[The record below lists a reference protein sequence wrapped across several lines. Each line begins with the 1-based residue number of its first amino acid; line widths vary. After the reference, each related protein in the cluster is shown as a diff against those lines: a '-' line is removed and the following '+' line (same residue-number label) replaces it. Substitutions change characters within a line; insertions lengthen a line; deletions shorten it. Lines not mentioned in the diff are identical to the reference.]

1 MSKDVIEVRGAEEHN
16 LKDVDVEIPREELTV
31 VTGLSGSGK
40 SSLAFETIY
49 AEGQRRYIESLSAY
63 ARNFLGQMDKP
74 QVENV
79 EGLSPAIS
87 IDQKNAANN
96 PRSTV
101 GTVTELHDYLRLL
114 YARVGVP
121 HCPECGRE
129 VGEQSAQNMVD
140 RVLELPEET
149 RAKIAAPVV
158 RDQKGAFEDLF
169 DELLSEGY
177 ARVEVDGEEY
187 DLSLDTPDLD
197 ENYDHTVDVVV
208 DRVTVSAEA
217 RSRITDSVET
227 ALAEGDGLLK
237 VILPDPPE
245 EAAEDLGGATTRS
258 VGDLSSAEGDGE
270 DGEATDDADGEGDP
284 DDGAD
289 RLVVTLSEELACTHC
304 GIDISEIETRSF
316 SFNSPYGACPECDGI
331 GSTKEVSEALV
342 VQDTSKQ
349 LKHVFEPWSY
359 NRTYYSRQLDNV
371 AEHFGVDLDTPF
383 ADLEESIRRQFLYGT
398 DDRVHFEW
406 TTKNGTREKTERF
419 EGVIP
424 NLERRY
430 VETDSDRARDHIE
443 DYMATTTC
451 PACEGTRLK
460 AESRAV
466 LVDGTAIT
474 EVNRMSIGDA
484 LVHFEGMEAS
494 LDARDTKIAEEIL
507 KEIRARLGFM
517 SEVGLEYLTLDRE
530 ASTLSGG
537 ESQRI
542 RLATQIG
549 SGLVG
554 VLYVLDEP
562 SIGLHQRDNDRL
574 LDTLAELRD
583 LGNTLLVVE
592 HDTETMRRADNV
604 IDMGPGP
611 GKRGGEIVV
620 NGDVADLKAAGESV
634 TGDYLSGEK
643 AIPVPEKRR
652 DPDGGDGN
660 PDHITVRG
668 ARQHNLDDID
678 VPLPLGSFTAIT
690 GVSGSGKS
698 TLMHDV
704 LYKSLAREM
713 HGNTDVDPGEHDAV
727 EGLDAIETVRLIDQ
741 SPIGRT
747 PRSNPATYTDVFD
760 HIRELFAET
769 DLAKQRGYDKGRFS
783 FNVKGGRC
791 EECGGQ
797 GTVTIDMNFL
807 SDVQVPCETCDGARY
822 NAETLDVTYKDAS
835 IADVLG
841 MSVDEAHDFFEG
853 HSQIRRRLK
862 LLKDVGLGYMRLGQ
876 PSTTLSGGEAQR
888 VKLAEELG
896 KKDSGETL
904 YLLDEP
910 TTGLH
915 PHDERKLIEVLHRL
929 TDDGNTV
936 VVIEHELDLVKNAD
950 HVVDLGP
957 EGGENGGELVA
968 AGTPEEVARTDASHT
983 GRYLRDLLPDVDL
996 DGPRGDRVVTAG
1008 ADGEVVADGDE
1019 TDADAETAPRADD
1032 D

>member
-1 MSKDVIEVRGAEEHN
+1 MSKDFIEVRGAEEHN
-16 LKDVDVEIPREELTV
+16 LKDLDVTIPREKFNV

-74 QVENV
+74 QVEAV

-114 YARVGVP
+114 YARVGTP

-129 VGEQSAQNMVD
+129 VGEQSAQQMV
-140 RVLELPEET
+140 RRMLELPEGT
-149 RAKIAAPVV
+149 KAMIAAPVV

-169 DELLSEGY
+169 DELVTEGY
-177 ARVEVDGEEY
+177 SRVEVDGEGY
-187 DLSLDTPDLD
+187 DLTMDRPELD
-197 ENYDHTVDVVV
+197 ENYDHTVDVIV
-208 DRVTVSAEA
+208 DRVKISEEA

-227 ALAEGDGLLK
+227 ALDEADGVLKLIVPEPPAREDFHLGTEARATGDLAGDG
-237 VILPDPPE
+237 DE
-245 EAAEDLGGATTRS
+245 
-258 VGDLSSAEGDGE
+258 
-270 DGEATDDADGEGDP
+270 
-284 DDGAD
+284 
-289 RLVVTLSEELACTHC
+289 RLVVEFSEELACTHC
-304 GIDISEIETRSF
+304 GIDFSEIETRSF
-316 SFNSPYGACPECDGI
+316 SFNSPHGACPECEGI
-331 GSTKEVSEALV
+331 GNTKEIDEDLV
-342 VQDTSKQ
+342 IRDPSKPI
-349 LKHVFEPWSY
+349 KDVFEPWSY
-359 NRTYYSRQLDNV
+359 KRSYYRTRLDSV
-371 AEHFGVDLDTPF
+371 ADHFDVSVRTAWEELD
-383 ADLEESIRRQFLYGT
+383 DDVQRQFLYGT
-398 DDRVHFEW
+398 DREVVFER
-406 TTKNGTREKTERF
+406 TTKNGTRRKQKRF

-430 VETDSDRARDHIE
+430 VETDSKSTREHIE
-443 DYMATTTC
+443 DYMAVTTC
-451 PACEGTRLK
+451 PVCDGTRLK
-460 AESRAV
+460 PQSRSV

-484 LVHFEGMEAS
+484 LAHFEEMEAD
-494 LDARDTKIAEEIL
+494 LTDRQRTIAEEIL

-517 SEVGLEYLTLDRE
+517 TEVGLEYLTLDRE

-542 RLATQIG
+542 RLATQVG

-574 LDTLAELRD
+574 LNTLEGLRD
-583 LGNTLLVVE
+583 LGNTLVVVE
-592 HDTETMRRADNV
+592 HDEETMRRADNIV
-604 IDMGPGP
+604 DMGPGP
-611 GKRGGEIVV
+611 GKRGGEVV
-620 NGDVADLKAAGESV
+620 AQGDFDDICASDESI
-634 TGDYLSGEK
+634 TGDYLSGRK
-643 AIPVPEKRR
+643 VIPVPEDRR
-652 DPDGGDGN
+652 ERRGDVR
-660 PDHITVRG
+660 IRG
-668 ARQHNLDDID
+668 ARQHNLKDLD
-678 VPLPLGSFTAIT
+678 VPIPLGTFTAIT

-704 LYKSLAREM
+704 LYKGLAREM
-713 HGNTDVDPGEHDAV
+713 NDNTSVDPGEHDDI
-727 EGLDAIETVRLIDQ
+727 EGLDQIETVRLIDQ

-747 PRSNPATYTDVFD
+747 PRSNPATYTGVFD
-760 HIRELFAET
+760 YIRELFAST
-769 DLAKQRGYDKGRFS
+769 KLSKQRGYEKGRFS

-797 GTVTIDMNFL
+797 GTVKIEMNFL
-807 SDVQVPCETCDGARY
+807 SDVYVPCEECGGARY
-822 NAETLDVTYKDAS
+822 NDETLDVTYKDAT

-841 MSVDEAHDFFEG
+841 MSVEEAHDFFEAN
-853 HSQIRRRLK
+853 SQIRRRLK
-862 LLKDVGLGYMRLGQ
+862 LLKDVGLDYMRLGQ

-896 KKDSGETL
+896 KKDTGDTL

-915 PHDERKLIEVLHRL
+915 TEDERKLIDVLHRL
-929 TDDGNTV
+929 VDNGSTV

-950 HVVDLGP
+950 HVIDLGP
-957 EGGENGGELVA
+957 EGGEKGGDLVA
-968 AGTPEEVARTDASHT
+968 AGTPEEVAENDDSHT
-983 GRYLRDLLPDVDL
+983 GRYLRDLLPDVDI
-996 DGPRGDRVVTAG
+996 DGPRSDRKEPAKLVGD
-1008 ADGEVVADGDE
+1008 D
-1019 TDADAETAPRADD
+1019 
-1032 D
+1032 

>member
-1 MSKDVIEVRGAEEHN
+1 MNKDVIEVRGAEEHN

-40 SSLAFETIY
+40 SSLAFETVY

-114 YARVGVP
+114 YARVGTP

-129 VGEQSAQNMVD
+129 VGEQSAGNMVA
-140 RVLELPEET
+140 RLLELPEGT
-149 RAKIAAPVV
+149 RAKLCAPVV

-169 DELLSEGY
+169 DDLVGEGY
-177 ARVEVDGEEY
+177 SRVEVDGEPY
-187 DLSLDTPDLD
+187 DLTMDRPDLD

-208 DRVTVSAEA
+208 DRVKIAAES
-217 RSRITDSVET
+217 RSRINDSVET
-227 ALAEGDGLLK
+227 ALGEADGTLK
-237 VILPDPPE
+237 VLLPDPPE
-245 EAAEDLGGATTRS
+245 DAAEALGGATARAT
-258 VGDLSSAEGDGE
+258 GDLAEAE
-270 DGEATDDADGEGDP
+270 EPTD
-284 DDGAD
+284 D
-289 RLVVTLSEELACTHC
+289 RLVVELSEDLACTHC
-304 GIDISEIETRSF
+304 GIDISEVETRSF
-316 SFNSPYGACPECDGI
+316 SFNSPHGACPDCEGL
-331 GSTKEVSEALV
+331 GETKEVSDDLV
-342 VQDTSKQ
+342 VTDPTKP

-359 NRTYYSRQLDNV
+359 DRTYYSRQLDNV
-371 AEHFGVDLDTPF
+371 ADHFGVSLTTPF
-383 ADLEESIRRQFLYGT
+383 EELDEAIQRQFLYGT
-398 DDRVHFEW
+398 DDLVHFEW
-406 TTKNGTREKTERF
+406 RTKNGTREKTERF

-424 NLERRY
+424 NLERRH
-430 VETDSDRARDHIE
+430 VETDSDRAREHIE
-443 DYMATTTC
+443 AFMATTTC
-451 PACEGTRLK
+451 PTCAGTRLK
-460 AESRAV
+460 SESRAV
-466 LVDGTAIT
+466 LVDDTSIT
-474 EVNRMSIGDA
+474 EVNQLSIGDA
-484 LVHFEGMEAS
+484 LAHFEGLEANLS
-494 LDARDTKIAEEIL
+494 ARDRKIAEEIL

-517 SEVGLEYLTLDRE
+517 EEVGLEYLTLDRE
-530 ASTLSGG
+530 AATLSGG

-574 LDTLAELRD
+574 LNTLEELRD

-592 HDTETMRRADNV
+592 HDTETMRRADGI

-611 GKRGGEIVV
+611 GKRGGEVVV
-620 NGDVADLKAAGESV
+620 NGPQEELMATDESV
-634 TGDYLSGEK
+634 TGKYLSGER
-643 AIPVPEKRR
+643 AIPVPEERR
-652 DPDGGDGN
+652 DGDGT
-660 PDHITVRG
+660 HVTVRG
-668 ARQHNLDDID
+668 ARQHNLRDID
-678 VPLPLGSFTAIT
+678 VEFPIGTFTAIT

-698 TLMHDV
+698 TLMHDI
-704 LYKSLAREM
+704 LYKGLVRRM
-713 HGNTDVDPGEHDAV
+713 NDTDVNPGEHDDI
-727 EGLDAIETVRLIDQ
+727 EGTDNIETVRLIDQ

-747 PRSNPATYTDVFD
+747 PRSNPATYTNVFD

-769 DLAKQRGYDKGRFS
+769 NLAKQRGYEVGRFS

-791 EECGGQ
+791 EACGGQ

-807 SDVQVPCETCDGARY
+807 SDVQVPCEECDGARY
-822 NAETLDVTYKDAS
+822 NNETLDVTYKGAT
-835 IADVLG
+835 IADVLE
-841 MSVDEAHDFFEG
+841 MSVEEAYDFFES
-853 HSQIRRRLK
+853 HSGLRRRLQ
-862 LLKDVGLGYMRLGQ
+862 LLKDVGLDYMTLGQ

-915 PHDERKLIEVLHRL
+915 PEDERKLIDVLHRL
-929 TDDGNTV
+929 AEDGNTV

-950 HVVDLGP
+950 HVIDLGP
-957 EGGENGGELVA
+957 EGGEHGGDLVA
-968 AGTPEEVARTDASHT
+968 AGTPEEVARVEASYT
-983 GRYLRDLLPDVDL
+983 GQYLRDHLPDVDL
-996 DGPRGDRVVTAG
+996 EG
-1008 ADGEVVADGDE
+1008 
-1019 TDADAETAPRADD
+1019 PRADRTEPVAPKAD
-1032 D
+1032 DD

>member
-40 SSLAFETIY
+40 SSLAFETVY

-121 HCPECGRE
+121 HCPECGRT
-129 VGEQSAQNMVD
+129 VGEQSAQNMVT
-140 RVLELPEET
+140 RILELPEGT
-149 RAKIAAPVV
+149 RLKICAPVV

-169 DELLSEGY
+169 DDLVGEGY
-177 ARVEVDGEEY
+177 SRVEVDGETY
-187 DLSLDTPDLD
+187 DLTMDRPELD

-208 DRVTVSAEA
+208 DRVKVADDA
-217 RSRITDSVET
+217 RSRINDSVET
-227 ALAEGDGLLK
+227 ALTEADGTLK
-237 VILPDPPE
+237 VVLPDPPE
-245 EAAEDLGGATTRS
+245 DAEELLGGSSARSTGDLADDKSEAEDA
-258 VGDLSSAEGDGE
+258 
-270 DGEATDDADGEGDP
+270 DD
-284 DDGAD
+284 D
-289 RLVVTLSEELACTHC
+289 RLVAELSEDLACTHC

-316 SFNSPYGACPECDGI
+316 SFNSPHGACPECEGL
-331 GSTKEVSEALV
+331 GETKEVSEDLV
-342 VQDTSKQ
+342 IQDRSKE
-349 LKHVFEPWSY
+349 LRHVFEPWSY
-359 NRTYYSRQLDNV
+359 DRTYYSRQLDNV
-371 AEHFGVDLDTPF
+371 ADHFGVDLSTPF
-383 ADLEESIRRQFLYGT
+383 EDLDKEIQRQFLYGT
-398 DDRVHFEW
+398 DQMVHFQW
-406 TTKNGTREKTERF
+406 RTKNGTREKTERF

-424 NLERRY
+424 NLERRH
-430 VETDSDRARDHIE
+430 VETDSDRAREHIE
-443 DYMATTTC
+443 EFMATTTC

-474 EVNRMSIGDA
+474 EVNRMSIADA
-484 LVHFEGMEAS
+484 LAHFEGMEANLS
-494 LDARDTKIAEEIL
+494 ARDTKIAEEIL

-517 SEVGLEYLTLDRE
+517 TEVGLDYLTLDRE
-530 ASTLSGG
+530 AATLSGG

-574 LDTLAELRD
+574 LNTLEELRD

-620 NGDVADLKAAGESV
+620 NGSVEELKSTEESV
-634 TGDYLSGEK
+634 TGDYLAGEQT
-643 AIPVPEKRR
+643 IPVPADRR
-652 DPDGGDGN
+652 EADGYL
-660 PDHITVRG
+660 TVSG
-668 ARQHNLDDID
+668 ARQHNLDDLD
-678 VPLPLGSFTAIT
+678 VEFPLGTFTAIT

-698 TLMHDV
+698 TLMHDI
-704 LYKSLAREM
+704 LYKGLVRRM
-713 HGNTDVDPGEHDAV
+713 NDTDVNPGEHDDIDGI
-727 EGLDAIETVRLIDQ
+727 ENIETVRLIDQ

-747 PRSNPATYTDVFD
+747 PRSNPATYTNVFD

-769 DLAKQRGYDKGRFS
+769 NLAKQRGYEVGRFS

-791 EECGGQ
+791 AACGGQ

-807 SDVQVPCETCDGARY
+807 SDVQVPCEECGGARY
-822 NAETLDVTYKDAS
+822 NDETLDVTYKGAT
-835 IADVLG
+835 IADVLD
-841 MSVDEAHDFFEG
+841 MTVEEAYDFFESHG
-853 HSQIRRRLK
+853 GIRRRLQ
-862 LLKDVGLGYMRLGQ
+862 LLKDVGLDYMQLGQ

-915 PHDERKLIEVLHRL
+915 PADERKLIDVLHRL

-950 HVVDLGP
+950 RVIDLGP
-957 EGGENGGELVA
+957 EGGENGGQLVA
-968 AGTPEEVARTDASHT
+968 SGTPEDVARTEESYT
-983 GRYLRDLLPDVDL
+983 GKYLRDLLPAVDL
-996 DGPRGDRVVTAG
+996 EG
-1008 ADGEVVADGDE
+1008 
-1019 TDADAETAPRADD
+1019 PRADSEPTPEVADRDRPAAD
-1032 D
+1032 DD

>member
-1 MSKDVIEVRGAEEHN
+1 MSRDYIEVRGAEQHN
-16 LKDVDVEIPREELTV
+16 LKDIDVEIPREELTV

-40 SSLAFETIY
+40 SSLAFETVY

-114 YARVGVP
+114 YARVGTP

-129 VGEQSAQNMVD
+129 VDDQSAQQMV
-140 RVLELPEET
+140 RRLMEAPEGT
-149 RAKIAAPVV
+149 RAKLCAPVV
-158 RDQKGAFEDLF
+158 RDQKGAFEELF
-169 DELLSEGY
+169 DDLVSEGY
-177 ARVEVDGEEY
+177 TRVEVDGDRY
-187 DLSLDTPDLD
+187 DLTVDRPELD

-208 DRVTVSAEA
+208 DRVKISEGE
-217 RSRITDSVET
+217 RSRLTDSVET
-227 ALAEGDGLLK
+227 ALEEADGLLK
-237 VILPDPPE
+237 VIFPDPPE
-245 EAAEDLGGATTRS
+245 DLGVGGSRARS
-258 VGDLSSAEGDGE
+258 TGDLADE
-270 DGEATDDADGEGDP
+270 EADNSDE
-284 DDGAD
+284 D
-289 RLVVTLSEELACTHC
+289 RLVVEFSEELACMHC
-304 GIDISEIETRSF
+304 HIDISEIETRSF
-316 SFNSPYGACPECDGI
+316 SFNSPHGACPECEGL
-331 GSTKEVSEALV
+331 GSTKEVSEDLV
-342 VQDTSKQ
+342 IEDPSKS

-371 AEHFGVDLDTPF
+371 ADHFGISLETPFEDLD
-383 ADLEESIRRQFLYGT
+383 EEIRRQFLYGT

-406 TTKNGTREKTERF
+406 ETKNGTREKTERF

-424 NLERRY
+424 NLERRH
-430 VETDSDRARDHIE
+430 VETDSDRAREHIE
-443 DYMATTTC
+443 EYMAVTTC
-451 PACEGTRLK
+451 PDCEGTRLK
-460 AESRAV
+460 PESRAV
-466 LVDGTAIT
+466 LVDGVSIT
-474 EVNRMSIGDA
+474 EVGEMSIGDA
-484 LVHFEGMEAS
+484 LEHFEGMEAT
-494 LDARDTKIAEEIL
+494 LDERQTKIAAEIL

-517 SEVGLEYLTLDRE
+517 CEVGLDYLTLDRE

-574 LDTLAELRD
+574 LDTLEELRD

-592 HDTETMRRADNV
+592 HDTETMRRADNI

-611 GKRGGEIVV
+611 GKRGGEVVV
-620 NGDVADLKAAGESV
+620 NGSFDDVLESEESI
-634 TGDYLSGEK
+634 TGDYLGGEK
-643 AIPVPEKRR
+643 AIPVPDERR
-652 DPDGGDGN
+652 ERDGELT
-660 PDHITVRG
+660 IRG
-668 ARQHNLDDID
+668 ARQHNLSDLDIEI
-678 VPLPLGSFTAIT
+678 PTGCFTAIT

-704 LYKSLAREM
+704 LYKGLAREM
-713 HGNTDVDPGEHDAV
+713 NDNTSVDPGDHDTI
-727 EGLDAIETVRLIDQ
+727 EGLDEIETVRLIDQ

-747 PRSNPATYTDVFD
+747 PRSNPATYTNVFD
-760 HIRELFAET
+760 FVRELFAET
-769 DLAKQRGYDKGRFS
+769 ELAKQRGYEKGRFS

-797 GTVTIDMNFL
+797 GTVKIEMNFL
-807 SDVQVPCETCDGARY
+807 SDVYVPCEECGGARY
-822 NAETLDVTYKDAS
+822 NDETLDVTFKEKTIS
-835 IADVLG
+835 DVLD
-841 MSVDEAHDFFEG
+841 MSVDEAHDFFES
-853 HSQIRRRLK
+853 HSQLRRRLK

-896 KKDSGETL
+896 KKDTGETL

-915 PHDERKLIEVLHRL
+915 PEDERKLVDVLHRL

-950 HVVDLGP
+950 HIVDLGP
-957 EGGENGGELVA
+957 EGGENGGEVVA
-968 AGTPEEVARTDASHT
+968 AGTPEAVARTEDSYT
-983 GRYLRDLLPDVDL
+983 GKYLRDLLPDVDL
-996 DGPRGDRVVTAG
+996 DGPRAG
-1008 ADGEVVADGDE
+1008 R
-1019 TDADAETAPRADD
+1019 DADEKALTADD

>member
-1 MSKDVIEVRGAEEHN
+1 MTRDYIEVRGAEEHN
-16 LKDVDVEIPREELTV
+16 LADVDVRVPREELTV

-74 QVENV
+74 QVETV

-114 YARVGVP
+114 YARVGTP

-129 VGEQSAQNMVD
+129 VGEQSAQHMV
-140 RVLELPEET
+140 RRIMALPEGT

-158 RDQKGAFEDLF
+158 RDQKGAFEDRF
-169 DELLSEGY
+169 DDLVSEGY
-177 ARVEVDGEEY
+177 TRVEVDGEAY
-187 DLSLDTPDLD
+187 DLTMDRPDLD
-197 ENYDHTVDVVV
+197 ENYDHTVDVIV
-208 DRVTVSAEA
+208 DRVQISDDA
-217 RSRITDSVET
+217 RSRVTDSVET
-227 ALAEGDGLLK
+227 VLEEADGVLK

-245 EAAEDLGGATTRS
+245 GVDLGGARARS
-258 VGDLSSAEGDGE
+258 TGDLAEGDVDGQAATAADGAEGE
-270 DGEATDDADGEGDP
+270 DSATAD
-284 DDGAD
+284 D
-289 RLVVTLSEELACTHC
+289 RLVVEFSEDLACTHC
-304 GIDISEIETRSF
+304 GVDISEIETRSF
-316 SFNSPYGACPECDGI
+316 SFNSPHGACPECEGI
-331 GSTKEVSEALV
+331 GETKEVSEDLV
-342 VQDTSKQ
+342 VQDPSKP
-349 LKHVFEPWSY
+349 LKDVFEPWSY

-371 AEHFGVDLDTPF
+371 AAHFGVDLETPF
-383 ADLEESIRRQFLYGT
+383 EDLDPSIRRQFLYGT
-398 DDRVHFEW
+398 DDVVHFEW

-430 VETDSDRARDHIE
+430 VETDSDRARSHIE

-466 LVDGTAIT
+466 LVDGTSIT
-474 EVNRMSIGDA
+474 AVNQMSIGDA
-484 LVHFEGMEAS
+484 LAHFEDMEDH
-494 LDARDTKIAEEIL
+494 LDARQTKIAEEIL

-517 SEVGLEYLTLDRE
+517 TEVGLEYLTLDRE

-574 LDTLAELRD
+574 LNTLEELRD

-604 IDMGPGP
+604 LDLGPGP
-611 GKRGGEIVV
+611 GKEGGEVV
-620 NGDVADLKAAGESV
+620 ANGSLAEVIETDESI
-634 TGDYLSGEK
+634 TGDYLAGRK
-643 AIPVPEKRR
+643 QIPVPDERR
-652 DPDGGDGN
+652 DPDG
-660 PDHITVRG
+660 HVTIRG
-668 ARQHNLDDID
+668 ARQHNLRDLD
-678 VPLPLGSFTAIT
+678 VDLPLGTFTAIT

-698 TLMHDV
+698 TLMHEV
-704 LYKSLAREM
+704 LYKGLAREM
-713 HGNTDVDPGEHDAV
+713 NDNTSVDPGDHDAI

-747 PRSNPATYTDVFD
+747 PRSNPATYTNVFD
-760 HIRELFAET
+760 HVRELFAET
-769 DLAKQRGYDKGRFS
+769 NLAKQRGYEVGRFS

-791 EECGGQ
+791 EACGGQ
-797 GTVTIDMNFL
+797 GTVKIDMNFL
-807 SDVQVPCETCDGARY
+807 SDVTVPCEECEGARY
-822 NAETLDVTYKDAS
+822 NDETLDVEFRGET
-835 IADVLG
+835 IADVLD
-841 MSVDEAHDFFEG
+841 MSVSEALEFFEN
-853 HSQIRRRLK
+853 HAQLRRRLQ
-862 LLKDVGLGYMRLGQ
+862 LLEDVGLGYMRLGQ

-888 VKLAEELG
+888 IKLAEELG
-896 KKDSGETL
+896 KKDTGETL

-929 TDDGNTV
+929 TDEGNTV

-957 EGGENGGELVA
+957 EGGERGGDVVA
-968 AGTPEEVARTDASHT
+968 TGTPEELARTDDSHT
-983 GRYLRDLLPDVDL
+983 GRYLRDLLPAVEL
-996 DGPRGDRVVTAG
+996 EG
-1008 ADGEVVADGDE
+1008 
-1019 TDADAETAPRADD
+1019 PRADRVPASGSDEIDGEGAAAEAETDGEQVTGTGD

>member
-1 MSKDVIEVRGAEEHN
+1 MSRDYIEVRGAEQHN
-16 LKDVDVEIPREELTV
+16 LKDIDVTIPREELTV

-40 SSLAFETIY
+40 SSLAFETVY

-114 YARVGVP
+114 YARVGTP
-121 HCPECGRE
+121 HCPECGRQ
-129 VGEQSAQNMVD
+129 VDDQSAQQMV
-140 RVLELPEET
+140 RRLMQAPEGT
-149 RAKIAAPVV
+149 RAKLCAPIV
-158 RDQKGAFEDLF
+158 RDQKGAFEELF
-169 DELLSEGY
+169 DDLVSEGY
-177 ARVEVDGEEY
+177 TRVEVDGERY
-187 DLSLDTPDLD
+187 DLTVETPALD

-208 DRVTVSAEA
+208 DRVKISEGE
-217 RSRITDSVET
+217 RSRLTDSVET
-227 ALAEGDGLLK
+227 ALEEADGLLK
-237 VILPDPPE
+237 VIFPDPPE
-245 EAAEDLGGATTRS
+245 DLGVGGSRARSTGDLADENDADDEQDDDRHVVEFSEDL
-258 VGDLSSAEGDGE
+258 
-270 DGEATDDADGEGDP
+270 
-284 DDGAD
+284 
-289 RLVVTLSEELACTHC
+289 ACMHC
-304 GIDISEIETRSF
+304 HIDISEIETRSF
-316 SFNSPYGACPECDGI
+316 SFNSPHGACPECEGL
-331 GSTKEVSEALV
+331 GSTKEVSEDLV
-342 VQDTSKQ
+342 VTDPSKP

-371 AEHFGVDLDTPF
+371 AEHFGIDLDTPF
-383 ADLEESIRRQFLYGT
+383 EELDEEIQRQFLYGT
-398 DDRVHFEW
+398 DQRVHFEW

-424 NLERRY
+424 NLERRH
-430 VETDSDRARDHIE
+430 VETDSDRAREHIE
-443 DYMATTTC
+443 EYMAVTTC
-451 PACEGTRLK
+451 PECEGSRLK

-466 LVDGTAIT
+466 LVGGVSESDASGGPSEVSSDGVSIT
-474 EVNRMSIGDA
+474 EVSEMSIGDA
-484 LVHFEGMEAS
+484 LEHFEGMEDH
-494 LDARDTKIAEEIL
+494 LDERETKIASEIL

-517 SEVGLEYLTLDRE
+517 CEVGLDYLTLDRE

-574 LDTLAELRD
+574 LDTLEELRD

-592 HDTETMRRADNV
+592 HDTETMRRADNI

-611 GKRGGEIVV
+611 GKRGGEVVV
-620 NGDVADLKAAGESV
+620 NGSFGDVIESEKSV

-643 AIPVPEKRR
+643 MIPVPETRR
-652 DPDGGDGN
+652 ERTGELT
-660 PDHITVRG
+660 IRG
-668 ARQHNLDDID
+668 ARQHNLADLD
-678 VPLPLGSFTAIT
+678 VEIPTGCFTAIT

-704 LYKSLAREM
+704 LYKGLAREM
-713 HGNTDVDPGEHDAV
+713 NDNTSVNPGEHDAIEGV
-727 EGLDAIETVRLIDQ
+727 EEIETVRLIDQ

-747 PRSNPATYTDVFD
+747 PRSNPATYTNVFD
-760 HIRELFAET
+760 FVRELFAET
-769 DLAKQRGYDKGRFS
+769 DLANQRGYEKGRFS

-797 GTVTIDMNFL
+797 GTVKIEMNFL
-807 SDVQVPCETCDGARY
+807 SDVYVPCEECGGARY
-822 NAETLDVTYKDAS
+822 NDETLDVTFKGKTIS
-835 IADVLG
+835 DVLD
-841 MSVDEAHDFFEG
+841 MSVDEAHDFFES
-853 HSQIRRRLK
+853 HSQLSRRLK

-896 KKDSGETL
+896 KKDTGDTL

-915 PHDERKLIEVLHRL
+915 PADERKLIDVLHRL

-950 HVVDLGP
+950 NIIDLGP
-957 EGGENGGELVA
+957 EGGENGGETVA
-968 AGTPEEVARTDASHT
+968 TGTPEEVARTEESYT
-983 GRYLRDLLPDVDL
+983 GQYLRDLLPDVDL
-996 DGPRGDRVVTAG
+996 EG
-1008 ADGEVVADGDE
+1008 
-1019 TDADAETAPRADD
+1019 PRADRELGD
-1032 D
+1032 DRKPVKADDD

>member
-1 MSKDVIEVRGAEEHN
+1 MSRDYIEVRGAAEHN
-16 LKDVDVEIPREELTV
+16 LKDVDVEVPREELTV

-114 YARVGVP
+114 YARVGTP

-129 VGEQSAQNMVD
+129 VEDQSAQQMVRRLLD
-140 RVLELPEET
+140 AQAGT
-149 RAKIAAPVV
+149 RAKICAPVV

-169 DELLSEGY
+169 DDLVSEGY
-177 ARVEVDGEEY
+177 TRAEVDGERY
-187 DLSLDTPDLD
+187 DLTVEYPDLD
-197 ENYDHTVDVVV
+197 DNYDHTIDVVV
-208 DRVTVSAEA
+208 DRVKLSPDE
-217 RSRITDSVET
+217 RSRLTDSVET
-227 ALAEGDGLLK
+227 VLERADGVLK
-237 VILPDPPE
+237 VIFPDPPE
-245 EAAEDLGGATTRS
+245 DLDVGGASARS
-258 VGDLSSAEGDGE
+258 TGDLADEDESGGDTDEG
-270 DGEATDDADGEGDP
+270 
-284 DDGAD
+284 
-289 RLVVTLSEELACTHC
+289 RLVVEFSEELACTHC
-304 GIDISEIETRSF
+304 GIDISAIETRSF
-316 SFNSPYGACPECDGI
+316 SFNSPHGACRECEGI
-331 GSTKEVSEALV
+331 GETKEVSEDLV
-342 VQDTSKQ
+342 IQDRSKP

-371 AEHFGVDLDTPF
+371 AEHFGVSLSTPFEDLDP
-383 ADLEESIRRQFLYGT
+383 EIRRQFLYGT
-398 DDRVHFEW
+398 DGVVHFEW
-406 TTKNGTREKTERF
+406 QTKNGTREKTERF

-424 NLERRY
+424 NLERRH
-430 VETDSDRARDHIE
+430 VETDSDRAREHIE
-443 DYMATTTC
+443 EYMAVTTC
-451 PACEGTRLK
+451 PSCEGTRLK
-460 AESRAV
+460 PESRAV
-466 LVDGTAIT
+466 LVDGTSVT
-474 EVNRMSIGDA
+474 GVNQMSIGDA
-484 LVHFEGMEAS
+484 LAHFEGMAEN
-494 LDARDTKIAEEIL
+494 LNERETKIAEEIL

-517 SEVGLEYLTLDRE
+517 CEVGLEYLTLDRE

-592 HDTETMRRADNV
+592 HDTETMRRADNI

-620 NGDVADLKAAGESV
+620 NGSLRNVLDSEESV
-634 TGDYLSGEK
+634 TGEYLSGEK
-643 AIPVPEKRR
+643 AIPVPDARR
-652 DPDGGDGN
+652 EPDGTL
-660 PDHITVRG
+660 TVRG
-668 ARQHNLDDID
+668 ARQHNLKDLD
-678 VPLPLGSFTAIT
+678 VSLPLGCFTAIT

-698 TLMHDV
+698 TLMHEV
-704 LYKSLAREM
+704 LYKGLAREM
-713 HGNTDVDPGEHDAV
+713 NDNTSVDPGEHDAI
-727 EGLDAIETVRLIDQ
+727 EGVKNIETVRLIDQ

-747 PRSNPATYTDVFD
+747 PRSNPATYTNVFD
-760 HIRELFAET
+760 FVRELFAET
-769 DLAKQRGYDKGRFS
+769 DLANQRGYAKGRFS

-807 SDVQVPCETCDGARY
+807 SDVQVPCEECGGDRY
-822 NAETLDVTYKDAS
+822 NAETLDVTFKGKNV
-835 IADVLG
+835 ADVLQ
-841 MSVDEAHDFFEG
+841 MTVEEAHDFFES
-853 HSQIRRRLK
+853 HSQLRRRLK
-862 LLKDVGLGYMRLGQ
+862 LLKDVGLGYMQLGQ

-896 KKDSGETL
+896 KKDTGETL

-915 PHDERKLIEVLHRL
+915 PADERKLIDVLHRL
-929 TDDGNTV
+929 TDEGNTV

-950 HVVDLGP
+950 NIVDLGP
-957 EGGENGGELVA
+957 EGGENGGEVVA
-968 AGTPEEVARTDASHT
+968 TGTPEAVARIEESHT

-996 DGPRGDRVVTAG
+996 AGPRTDRDLVSAEDAGEGEATGD
-1008 ADGEVVADGDE
+1008 D
-1019 TDADAETAPRADD
+1019 
-1032 D
+1032 